1 MIEVYSLC
9 LDCTLFFIVSW
20 FQGEYILLFVVRLK
34 QQRIFLINLFF
45 HTCLF
50 KILLSFYPEICDMVF
65 VVSFRNG
72 KMIQIITKTLEEAET
87 PDFTVYM

>member
-72 KMIQIITKTLEEAET
+72 KMIQIITTFSK
-87 PDFTVYM
+87 